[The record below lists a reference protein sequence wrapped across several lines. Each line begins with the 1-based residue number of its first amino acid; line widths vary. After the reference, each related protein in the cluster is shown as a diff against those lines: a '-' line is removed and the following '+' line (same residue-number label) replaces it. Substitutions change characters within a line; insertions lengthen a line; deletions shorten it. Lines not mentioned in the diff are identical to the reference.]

1 MARAREVLPR
11 RLSLIGSTPAD
22 LGTALRHE
30 ASAHYSDPAVD
41 RLILRQLGQHE
52 QLPLIHAQQ
61 WMPPRPLRER
71 ERWFVV
77 LIDLLVA
84 PGADEDV
91 TVAAVDRLADLL
103 PATYVGW
110 WEWAARL
117 DPILARL
124 GLSPDQSG
132 VLVALV
138 AGSRRHRHNGKRD
151 SLLAAARAACD
162 RDKCVAMSPAQSRRV
177 APYLRKNG
185 GRQSGPGIA
194 ARSRACYRGPTGGHR
209 LTSIRAR
216 VGAPSKRGPSAAAIP
231 RTIEPAVED
240 DRY

>member
-1 MARAREVLPR
+1 VARAREVLPR

-132 VLVALV
+132 ALSRSWPAPDATGTMASATACWPPHAPPVIVTSALPCLLHSRDASHPTYARTAGGSPDQALPPVAERAI
-138 AGSRRHRHNGKRD
+138 AGR
-151 SLLAAARAACD
+151 
-162 RDKCVAMSPAQSRRV
+162 
-177 APYLRKNG
+177 
-185 GRQSGPGIA
+185 
-194 ARSRACYRGPTGGHR
+194 
-209 LTSIRAR
+209 
-216 VGAPSKRGPSAAAIP
+216 
-231 RTIEPAVED
+231 PAVTG
-240 DRY
+240 